1 MTTRT
6 TLTGVALS
14 ALMLVAQPAPLLAQ
28 HAGHGDQADHA
39 RILQEVQDR
48 TQIEKLMWDYVRAA
62 DSLNADAYAA
72 QFTPD
77 GAFND
82 VKGSEA
88 LRKMITAMKTSQE
101 ERRAKGEHIG
111 AMHHMMSNQTITF
124 IDRDHAQVNYYWQTV
139 FADRAL
145 NPPPRLAAA
154 GRGRDDVVRVNG
166 KWLIQLRNVAVKD

>member
-1 MTTRT
+1 MKTA
-6 TLTGVALS
+6 TLTGAALS
-14 ALMLVAQPAPLLAQ
+14 ALVLIAQPGTASAQ
-28 HAGHGDQADHA
+28 HADHNQHADHS
-39 RILQEVQDR
+39 RLLQEVQDR

-88 LRKMITAMKTSQE
+88 LRKMITDMKASQDA
-101 ERRAKGEHIG
+101 RRAKGEHIG

-124 IDRDHAQVNYYWQTV
+124 IDRDHAQVNYYWQTI
-139 FADRAL
+139 FADRTL

>member
-1 MTTRT
+1 MKTF
-6 TLTGVALS
+6 TLTGAALS
-14 ALMLVAQPAPLLAQ
+14 ALLLVAAPGAASAQ
-28 HAGHGDQADHA
+28 HADQATHAAHA
-39 RILQEVQDR
+39 RLLQEVQDR

-62 DSLNADAYAA
+62 DSLNAEAYAA

-88 LRKMITAMKTSQE
+88 LRKMITDMKASQDA
-101 ERRAKGEHIG
+101 RRAKGEHIG

-124 IDRDHAQVNYYWQTV
+124 IDRDHAQVNYYWQTI
-139 FADRAL
+139 FADRTL

>member
-1 MTTRT
+1 MKTA
-6 TLTGVALS
+6 TLTGAALS
-14 ALMLVAQPAPLLAQ
+14 ALVLIAQPGTASAQ
-28 HAGHGDQADHA
+28 HADNSQHADHS
-39 RILQEVQDR
+39 RLLQEVQDR
-48 TQIEKLMWDYVRAA
+48 TRIEELMWDYVRAA

-88 LRKMITAMKTSQE
+88 LRKMIADMKASQE
-101 ERRAKGEHIG
+101 ARRAKGEHIG

-124 IDRDHAQVNYYWQTV
+124 IDRDHAQVNYYWQTI
-139 FADRAL
+139 FADRTL